1 MGFPGIRRLKRLR
14 REMQS
19 GGRLGNRDTCL
30 STSVGTRGI
39 QVRGCVVVEVH
50 LVLLGLVQ
58 VRGLRWFE
66 HDVMALVTH
75 SLAVSRVTFRRV
87 SREQ

>member
-1 MGFPGIRRLKRLR
+1 M
-14 REMQS
+14 
-19 GGRLGNRDTCL
+19 
-30 STSVGTRGI
+30 
-39 QVRGCVVVEVH
+39 VVEVH